1 MCQVETLFV
10 CSALCKSA
18 ERAEPPSSNISGR
31 HWHPKW
37 IKEVPSIPATGL
49 GDDII
54 LLVWTHR
61 CDLLSMMLS
70 RLSQIPTE
78 PSAFCHLGGDQRQQ
92 TRRLV
97 PWPAP
102 RVRAVSLQSL
112 WLTVW
117 AQRCP
122 VSVADTTPGPPGPS
136 ATLSR
141 HTSWD
146 FPFSNGT
153 HSAAR
158 SQILVM
164 RRMRGL
170 LKRSWGRSMLH

>member
-1 MCQVETLFV
+1 MCQVETLFF

-70 RLSQIPTE
+70 RLSQIPTD

-102 RVRAVSLQSL
+102 RVRAVSLESL

-117 AQRCP
+117 AQHCP
-122 VSVADTTPGPPGPS
+122 VSAADTTPRPTGSVSHLTPS
-136 ATLSR
+136 HFLG
-141 HTSWD
+141 
-146 FPFSNGT
+146 FSF
-153 HSAAR
+153 
-158 SQILVM
+158 
-164 RRMRGL
+164 
-170 LKRSWGRSMLH
+170 